1 LKHCEFTEN
10 IVSKKVI
17 VMRMLALLTIV
28 SATLAGAIFTNAQA
42 REAPRVV
49 SLPTGSNI
57 ASWTLQGQAVAP
69 STTPRQTPVIYLH
82 GGPGMYTED
91 RRIEMGRAFVEAGFT
106 TIYYDQI
113 GGGQSA
119 RIPAKDYT
127 LNRMIEDLEALR
139 VNLGAEKV
147 VLWGNSWGAQ
157 LAMLYA
163 QTYPTR
169 VAGFVLTSPGN
180 FPGESF
186 RRDYT
191 PTKRGRL
198 NIPRALSTAITQI
211 DRKGGEAEPAVS
223 QIEAGR
229 LFDAVTSA
237 DLLGGMVC
245 KGSNV
250 TQADLP
256 GGGNVFVNRMV
267 QKEVETRRVVGA
279 SIPRVPTLIVRGS
292 CDFISSTSANRYA
305 AVTGGV
311 VTPVANIGHG
321 LLEDPLLV
329 QNTLSAF
336 ARGPLA
342 NLP

>member
-1 LKHCEFTEN
+1 
-10 IVSKKVI
+10 
-17 VMRMLALLTIV
+17 MRMRLVLASLSLML
-28 SATLAGAIFTNAQA
+28 ATAITLPAHA

-49 SLPTGSNI
+49 SLSTGSNI
-57 ASWTLQGQAVAP
+57 ATWTLQGEALAP
-69 STTPRQTPVIYLH
+69 ATAPRQTPVVYLH

-91 RRIEMGRAFVEAGFT
+91 RRIDMGRAFVEAGFT

-119 RIPAKDYT
+119 RIPAKNYT
-127 LNRMIEDLEALR
+127 LNRMIDDLEALR
-139 VNLGAEKV
+139 ISLGTEKM

-157 LAMLYA
+157 LAVLYA

-180 FPGESF
+180 FPGEAF

-191 PTKRGRL
+191 PTKRASL
-198 NIPRALSTAITQI
+198 NIPRALSSAITQI

-245 KGSNV
+245 KGANV

-267 QKEVETRRVVGA
+267 QREVETRRVAVA
-279 SIPRVPTLIVRGS
+279 SMPRVPTLIVRGS
-292 CDFISSTSANRYA
+292 CDFISPASANRYGT
-305 AVTGGV
+305 VTGG
-311 VTPVANIGHG
+311 TITTLPNIGHG
-321 LLEDPLLV
+321 LLEDPTVV

-342 NLP
+342 ILP